1 MVTTATNHEVPE
13 VMPSYF
19 QSIQSTESHPLN
31 SWESLRNFI
40 VSDPVIKRSTDFY
53 RQRLQISKKYADEL
67 KPLGAAITISA
78 QMDGYGKKLE
88 NFVKPTY
95 CLMVEFD
102 KVPTDQMEHIKQLI
116 TQDEYTMVSHRS
128 ISGRGFHI
136 FCKYDPCDDEDIS
149 ILELFGLMIEKAQLH
164 YDQLLGLACD
174 KG

>member
-95 CLMVEFD
+95 CLMVE
-102 KVPTDQMEHIKQLI
+102 LYI
-116 TQDEYTMVSHRS
+116 TITAS
-128 ISGRGFHI
+128 
-136 FCKYDPCDDEDIS
+136 P
-149 ILELFGLMIEKAQLH
+149 LFYK
-164 YDQLLGLACD
+164 
-174 KG
+174 